1 MSKRAASILLLTLSV
16 LPWACSTTRPVRP
29 LELAED
35 IVIAPDDVVTRPEV
49 IHRQAPA
56 YPQELRDEHVQGG
69 RPWGWQRKIVAK
81 GVVTRQGLLEHVQIL
96 IADEPPFTKSVLDAL
111 ALWRFKPATINGEP
125 VAAYFTVTVT
135 LRAE

>member
-1 MSKRAASILLLTLSV
+1 MSLTLSAWF
-16 LPWACSTTRPVRP
+16 WACSSTGPVPP

-35 IVIAPDDVVTRPEV
+35 IVIAPEDVVTRPEV

-56 YPQELRDEHVQGG
+56 YPQELRDEHAEDG
-69 RPWGWQRKIVAK
+69 RPWVWQHKIVAK
-81 GVVTRQGLLEHVQIL
+81 GVVTRQGLLEQVQIL
-96 IADEPPFTKSVLDAL
+96 VADHPAVTKSVLDAL
-111 ALWRFKPATINGEP
+111 AQWRFKPATINGEA